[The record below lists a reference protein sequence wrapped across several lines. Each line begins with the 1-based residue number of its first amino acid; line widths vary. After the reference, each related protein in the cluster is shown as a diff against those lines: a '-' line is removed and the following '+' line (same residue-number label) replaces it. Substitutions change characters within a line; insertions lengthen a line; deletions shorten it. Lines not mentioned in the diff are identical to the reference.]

1 MTVSLEHLTDVPA
14 VRGMTEQHSIV
25 DPYDE
30 PHAVLGIRVVV
41 SRDHLAAAVD
51 MGVHKYHSPGERHPD
66 DLTVA
71 EVRYFAESYVLTE
84 SALELQTG
92 AEAMAQMAEPDFYDR
107 ETHALVV
114 AMYRAVDR
122 AYPKLGGGV

>member
-1 MTVSLEHLTDVPA
+1 MMAISLEHLTDVPA
-14 VRGMTEQHSIV
+14 VCGTTEQHTMV

-30 PHAVLGIRVVV
+30 PHAIVGIRVVV
-41 SRDHLAAAVD
+41 TRDHLAAAVD
-51 MGVHKYHSPGERHPD
+51 MGVHKYYGDGRNPD

-71 EVRYFAESYVLTE
+71 EIRYFAECYVLSE
-84 SALELQTG
+84 SALEFQKG

-107 ETHALVV
+107 PTHELVM

-122 AYPKLGGGV
+122 AYPKAV

>member
-1 MTVSLEHLTDVPA
+1 MTISLEHLTDVPST
-14 VRGMTEQHSIV
+14 RGTTEQHSIV

-30 PHAVLGIRVVV
+30 PHAVVGLRVVV

-51 MGVHKYHSPGERHPD
+51 MGVHKHYAPGERHPD

-71 EVRYFAESYVLTE
+71 EVRYFAECYLLSE
-84 SALELQTG
+84 SALDLQQG

-107 ETHALVV
+107 PTHALVM

-122 AYPKLGGGV
+122 AYPKTATH

>member
-1 MTVSLEHLTDVPA
+1 MTISLEHLTNVPA
-14 VRGMTEQHSIV
+14 VRGMTEQHSLV

-51 MGVHKYHSPGERHPD
+51 MGLNRYYGDGRHPD
-66 DLTVA
+66 ALTVA
-71 EVRYFAESYVLTE
+71 EIRYFAEAFVLSE
-84 SALELQTG
+84 SALALQQG
-92 AEAMAQMAEPDFYDR
+92 AAAMAQMAEPAFYDR
-107 ETHALVV
+107 PTHELVM

-122 AYPKLGGGV
+122 AFPGVGK

>member
-1 MTVSLEHLTDVPA
+1 MTISLEHLTDVPA
-14 VRGMTEQHSIV
+14 TRGMTEQHSIV

-30 PHAVLGIRVVV
+30 PHAVVGLRVVV

-51 MGVHKYHSPGERHPD
+51 MGVHKYYRSGERHPD
-66 DLTVA
+66 DLTVE
-71 EVRYFAESYVLTE
+71 EVRYFAECYLLSE
-84 SALELQTG
+84 SALDLQQG

-107 ETHALVV
+107 ETHALVM

-122 AYPKLGGGV
+122 AYPKTA

>member
-1 MTVSLEHLTDVPA
+1 MTISLEHLTDVPSTC
-14 VRGMTEQHSIV
+14 GMTEQHTIV

-30 PHAVLGIRVVV
+30 PHAVVGIRVVV

-51 MGVHKYHSPGERHPD
+51 MGINKYYGDGRHPD
-66 DLTVA
+66 SLTVA
-71 EVRYFAESYVLTE
+71 EVRYFAEAYILSE
-84 SALELQTG
+84 SALELQKG

-107 ETHALVV
+107 ATHALVL

-122 AYPKLGGGV
+122 AYPRVGER

>member
-1 MTVSLEHLTDVPA
+1 MTVSLEHLTDLPA
-14 VRGMTEQHSIV
+14 VRGMTEQHSVV

-30 PHAVLGIRVVV
+30 PHAILGIRVVV

-51 MGVHKYHSPGERHPD
+51 MGLNRHYGDGRHPD
-66 DLTVA
+66 ALTVA
-71 EVRYFAESYVLTE
+71 EIRYFAEAYLLSE
-84 SALELQTG
+84 SALDLQQG

-107 ETHALVV
+107 NTHALVL

-122 AYPKLGGGV
+122 AYPTRA